1 LALLHSLMDLVLHLD
16 RHLADGVALYHAWIY
31 GIVFV
36 VIFAETGL
44 VVTPFLPGDSLLFA
58 TGALAAVDP
67 SGTLRAL
74 PAWAL
79 VAAAAILGN
88 TSNYAIGRCAGPK
101 ASVLR
106 LVSAEH
112 LRRTEEF
119 FARYGA
125 LTVLL
130 SRFVP
135 ILRTLAPFVA
145 GVGRMPLRRFQ
156 AWNIAGGLAW
166 TTLFI
171 WSGYLFGNIPVV
183 KRHFGLVTLGVIAVS
198 LVPLAWA
205 VLGSRAA
212 ARSAARAA
220 QLKAP

>member
-1 LALLHSLMDLVLHLD
+1 MPLLHSLVDLILHLD
-16 RHLADGVALYHAWIY
+16 RHLADGIALYHAWIY

-44 VVTPFLPGDSLLFA
+44 VVTPILPGDSLLFA

-88 TSNYAIGRCAGPK
+88 TSNYAIGRWAGPR
-101 ASVLR
+101 AAAQLGR
-106 LVSAEH
+106 LLSARH

-119 FARYGA
+119 FARHGA

-135 ILRTLAPFVA
+135 ILRTFAPFVA
-145 GVGRMPLRRFQ
+145 GVGRMPFRRFQ
-156 AWNIAGGLAW
+156 AWNIVSGLAW

-171 WSGYLFGNIPVV
+171 WGGYLFGNIPAV

-205 VLGSRAA
+205 LLGGRGPPRHDDA
-212 ARSAARAA
+212 AR
-220 QLKAP
+220 

>member
-1 LALLHSLMDLVLHLD
+1 MALLHSLMDLVLHLD
-16 RHLADGVALYHAWIY
+16 RHLADGIALYHAWIY
-31 GIVFV
+31 GIVFA

-67 SGTLRAL
+67 SGTLQPL

-79 VAAAAILGN
+79 VALAAILGN
-88 TSNYAIGRCAGPK
+88 TSNYAIGRCLGPRAAGMG
-101 ASVLR
+101 R
-106 LVSAEH
+106 LLSAQH

-119 FARYGA
+119 FARHGA

-130 SRFVP
+130 SRFIP
-135 ILRTLAPFVA
+135 ILRTFAPFVA
-145 GVGRMPLRRFQ
+145 GVGRMPFRRFQ

-171 WSGYLFGNIPVV
+171 GGGYLFGNIPAV
-183 KRHFGLVTLGVIAVS
+183 KQHFGLVTLGVIAVS
-198 LVPLAWA
+198 LLPLAWA
-205 VLGSRAA
+205 LFGGRAA
-212 ARSAARAA
+212 ARTEPD
-220 QLKAP
+220 LKAP